1 MESDGASANVFG
13 QRTRQLRDM
22 KALPL
27 ARKDDM
33 MSLHGGGRLGR
44 ISYGWRARLFTR
56 CMWIFGDSAA
66 LCEKRRRNTAKSGGE
81 INSNKRK
88 KSNRGCGSTT
98 NALCRW
104 LDIEV
109 RECFRSSLISSLGLL
124 RMCNHRWC
132 LACGDSAPLCEKIFI
147 CDSATICEKRQH
159 SSESEREPWSRN
171 CGGSTEHLH

>member
-124 RMCNHRWC
+124 RKRYNLRENT
-132 LACGDSAPLCEKIFI
+132 SSSFRIFG
-147 CDSATICEKRQH
+147 ATTTDTARSLTLITDTDTALVY
-159 SSESEREPWSRN
+159 
-171 CGGSTEHLH
+171 GGP

>member
-66 LCEKRRRNTAKSGGE
+66 LCEKRRRNTAKAEGKLIRISG
-81 INSNKRK
+81 KRAIGGAGAPPMLSVVGSILK
-88 KSNRGCGSTT
+88 CGS
-98 NALCRW
+98 ASGR
-104 LDIEV
+104 
-109 RECFRSSLISSLGLL
+109 
-124 RMCNHRWC
+124 
-132 LACGDSAPLCEKIFI
+132 A
-147 CDSATICEKRQH
+147 
-159 SSESEREPWSRN
+159 
-171 CGGSTEHLH
+171 